1 MEAIS
6 YRVTGMTCGGCA
18 RAVTKA
24 LTAKSPEAKID
35 VDLAGAFV
43 RVSGGPGDDAVK
55 AAIEQAGFGYAG
67 RAA

>member
-24 LTAKSPEAKID
+24 LAAKAPHAKIE
-35 VDLAGAFV
+35 VDLAAAIV
-43 RVSGGPGDDAVK
+43 RVADGPGDAAVK
-55 AAIEQAGFGYAG
+55 AAIDEAGFGFAG
-67 RAA
+67 RA